1 MISCVTDATLN
12 NVMSILLR
20 TAGGQQHALPG
31 LPVSIFSADGDT
43 QKRKRSGRFNE
54 NGARLSF
61 YQKNSD
67 QFVQIEAYSAQTH

>member
-31 LPVSIFSADGDT
+31 LPISIFSADGD
-43 QKRKRSGRFNE
+43 
-54 NGARLSF
+54 
-61 YQKNSD
+61 NSEKKEIG
-67 QFVQIEAYSAQTH
+67 QV